1 MGFGLFATMKEFDL
15 AKLFVGYADY
25 SYTSIFR
32 QTVFHSF
39 DMHIGILATGTM
51 TYVNRKLKY
60 GKAVFQKAFAK
71 FGVLFADIVCCQSDM
86 LEVLTAL
93 EEVIGRYVM
102 DGRTVRLGY
111 LVLFIPQLL
120 SKAVASPDEVDV
132 NSIKRFGCR
141 FFPSTEF
148 RRNLAKASFIESDM
162 SVKGLVSEE

>member
-1 MGFGLFATMKEFDL
+1 M
-15 AKLFVGYADY
+15 
-25 SYTSIFR
+25 
-32 QTVFHSF
+32 
-39 DMHIGILATGTM
+39 
-51 TYVNRKLKY
+51 
-60 GKAVFQKAFAK
+60 
-71 FGVLFADIVCCQSDM
+71 
-86 LEVLTAL
+86 AL
-93 EEVIGRYVM
+93 EKVIGRYVM

-162 SVKGLVSEE
+162 SVKGLVANE